1 MWVSDS
7 SQVDFVNGFIE
18 TYNDPLGMK
27 ATWEALVN
35 FKNVEATRRTEIISS
50 NAQWFEDNSPV
61 DARFKKKEVKGVTAK
76 VINAAILS
84 GDCYPATPIG
94 INLPNAD
101 WIRKVHGSKS
111 VTIENITYAY
121 DQAALNDGFLEEFAS
136 GSDEIALIRQYG
148 YDADNLQVDLHE
160 CLGHGSGQLLPGTN
174 PEALRNYS
182 SALEETRADLFSLYY
197 IADPKMIELGL
208 ITNHDAV
215 KAKYMAY
222 IRNGLMT
229 QLVRIEEGKDIEQAH
244 MRCRQLISRWA
255 FENGK
260 ADNVI
265 EEFKRDGET
274 YYRINDFDKLR
285 SLFAELLAEV
295 QRIKSEGD
303 YEAGK
308 ALVETYAIK
317 FDRNLH
323 AEVKERYSRLN
334 LSPYGGF
341 VNPGYE
347 VTEKNGE
354 ITDIRLRYDDS
365 YDGQMLG
372 YSKEYSFLPTW
383 N

>member
-1 MWVSDS
+1 M
-7 SQVDFVNGFIE
+7 
-18 TYNDPLGMK
+18 
-27 ATWEALVN
+27 
-35 FKNVEATRRTEIISS
+35 
-50 NAQWFEDNSPV
+50 
-61 DARFKKKEVKGVTAK
+61 
-76 VINAAILS
+76 
-84 GDCYPATPIG
+84 
-94 INLPNAD
+94 
-101 WIRKVHGSKS
+101 
-111 VTIENITYAY
+111 
-121 DQAALNDGFLEEFAS
+121 
-136 GSDEIALIRQYG
+136 
-148 YDADNLQVDLHE
+148 
-160 CLGHGSGQLLPGTN
+160 
-174 PEALRNYS
+174 
-182 SALEETRADLFSLYY
+182 
-197 IADPKMIELGL
+197 
-208 ITNHDAV
+208 
-215 KAKYMAY
+215 
-222 IRNGLMT
+222 
-229 QLVRIEEGKDIEQAH
+229 VRIEEGKDIEQAH

>member
-1 MWVSDS
+1 MLYWLEKAAGVAENDHQKKVIASLVDYYKTGDLKVFDEYNVLWVSDS

-136 GSDEIALIRQYG
+136 GYDEIALIRQYG

-229 QLVRIEEGKDIEQAH
+229 Q
-244 MRCRQLISRWA
+244 W
-255 FENGK
+255 
-260 ADNVI
+260 
-265 EEFKRDGET
+265 
-274 YYRINDFDKLR
+274 
-285 SLFAELLAEV
+285 
-295 QRIKSEGD
+295 
-303 YEAGK
+303 
-308 ALVETYAIK
+308 
-317 FDRNLH
+317 
-323 AEVKERYSRLN
+323 
-334 LSPYGGF
+334 
-341 VNPGYE
+341 
-347 VTEKNGE
+347 
-354 ITDIRLRYDDS
+354 
-365 YDGQMLG
+365 
-372 YSKEYSFLPTW
+372 
-383 N
+383 